1 MDAKDKVEIKL
12 LIVNTVRTTL
22 REANEKWLS
31 KEQLMEQ
38 FQMFT
43 PSWMKT
49 YGDLLPCSNAS
60 VVGLDGKSHDSRKA
74 YPMYKI
80 QEMIQSGAI
89 KDLIQRAEP
98 KTTRKVAGR
107 TSKHKMSINQ

>member
-1 MDAKDKVEIKL
+1 MDAKDKMELRL
-12 LIVNTVRTTL
+12 LIVNTVRSTL

-31 KEQLMEQ
+31 KEQLCEQ

-49 YGDLLPCSNAS
+49 YGDLLPCSHAT
-60 VVGLDGKSHDSRKA
+60 VVGSDGIPHDSRKA

-89 KDLIQRAEP
+89 KDLIQRANLS
-98 KTTRKVAGR
+98 T
-107 TSKHKMSINQ
+107 KMSNN